1 MSYRALYRV
10 WRPQYFRDLVG
21 QEHVT
26 TTLANALT
34 GGHISHAYLFSGPR
48 GTGKTSA
55 AKIFA
60 KAVNC
65 IHGPTAEPCNDCPA
79 CIAIT
84 EGTVLDVVEIDA
96 ASNRGVDEIRDLRD
110 KVKYAPTEVRY
121 KVYIID
127 EVHMLTTEA
136 FNALLKTLEEPP
148 AHVIFVLA
156 TTEPHKLPAT
166 IVSRCQ
172 RFPFRRISDQKVVER
187 LVQVVEQEN
196 ISYQPAAL
204 ELIARFAEG
213 GLRDALSLLDQA
225 ISFSGEQLTE
235 EIILSIVGGISDES
249 LFTLLDA
256 LQANNSSL
264 ALAELDRFFTYGV
277 EVDQVVHDL
286 LRITR
291 DLLLAKSGHKAR
303 TGDLVNQAAK
313 FSTAQLIT
321 WADQLVLI
329 GQQLKWV
336 SHPQLLLELFVIRQ
350 AGQYETTT
358 EYVKQQ
364 PIQREEHQLQQP
376 RQHQEKAVAKVETS
390 TTQASTPIPTTQTH
404 TPIPTEAQPPV
415 QASTLASSSPKI
427 LDKSL
432 VQVWPD
438 ILQSIKQQRMTLY
451 AWLAD
456 AEIVDTSNQSLSL
469 TFVGDFHCNTVSKP
483 ENKQFI
489 EQEIQRVIGSSYE
502 LKAYT
507 RDKWEQKNSSVV
519 AKAETSITNST
530 NQSVN
535 DIVEKA
541 VALFGEELVTVEDN

>member
-1 MSYRALYRV
+1 MNAMSYRALYRV
-10 WRPQYFRDLVG
+10 WRPQSFRDLVG

-34 GGHISHAYLFSGPR
+34 SGHISHAYLFSGPR

-65 IHGPTAEPCNDCPA
+65 IHGPTAEPCNECPA
-79 CIAIT
+79 CTMIT
-84 EGTVLDVVEIDA
+84 EGIVLDVVEIDA

-148 AHVIFVLA
+148 SHVIFVLA

-172 RFPFRRISDQKVVER
+172 RFPFRRIPHEKVVER
-187 LVQVVEQEN
+187 LVKVVEQEG
-196 ISYQPAAL
+196 IEYQLSAL
-204 ELIARFAEG
+204 EQIARFAEG

-225 ISFSGEQLTE
+225 ISFSKDQLTE
-235 EIILSIVGGISDES
+235 DVILGIIGGISTES
-249 LFTLLDA
+249 VLTLLEFMQTGDVSSA
-256 LQANNSSL
+256 LK
-264 ALAELDRFFTYGV
+264 ELEKFFTYGI
-277 EVDQVVHDL
+277 EVNQVVHDL
-286 LRITR
+286 LKITR
-291 DLLLAKSGHKAR
+291 DLLLAKTVTDG
-303 TGDLVNQAAK
+303 TGDIQAKSEK
-313 FSTAQLIT
+313 FTTTQLLN

-336 SHPQLLLELFVIRQ
+336 THPELLLELFVIKHCQ
-350 AGQYETTT
+350 VYETAV
-358 EYVKQQ
+358 EQ
-364 PIQREEHQLQQP
+364 PIKQDVSP
-376 RQHQEKAVAKVETS
+376 KVIKKATEKAVSKTDHGEK
-390 TTQASTPIPTTQTH
+390 STPL
-404 TPIPTEAQPPV
+404 V
-415 QASTLASSSPKI
+415 SPKQQE
-427 LDKSL
+427 SL
-432 VQVWPD
+432 HKVWPT

-456 AEIVDTSNQSLSL
+456 GQIVETSNNTVIM
-469 TFVGDFHCNTVSKP
+469 TFVGDFHCNTVLKP

-489 EQEIQRVIGSSYE
+489 EQEIERELGHALE

-507 RDKWEQKNSSVV
+507 RNVWEKRSEGQEDRNVNPADSPKGD
-519 AKAETSITNST
+519 TSE
-530 NQSVN
+530 
-535 DIVEKA
+535 DIVNKA
-541 VALFGEELVTVEDN
+541 ITLFGKELVSVEDN